1 MKYSKISSVWY
12 ENFRGFRKKTTLPLS
27 DLTVLIG
34 SNGSG
39 KTNAIMGLHALS
51 LLAWGK
57 PLSSI
62 YLNKSTRR
70 SDFKNFVTYQ
80 GQSRIRLGCSLDT
93 KYKWCNIDIV
103 FFVESKGIIIT
114 EESISDN
121 DGHYLYHAV
130 ETKRSN
136 NRPSFLQLNFSEES
150 EKTIQITETIDNKK
164 GVFAQLTQ
172 ASKNGYNIPNEVLDV
187 TREFRN
193 SLKHTQFLYSN
204 LLDWNQDSSVHSKH
218 LKEDGSNLS
227 SVLYE
232 LCGKYDRKEDIL
244 DFIRESPSDQVM
256 DLEFLTSSKGRVQV
270 QHRIQGTDKEIA
282 SSFFSEGQLRNLA
295 IAAIL
300 FSVKEGSLV
309 AIDDVD
315 SSLDATR
322 SPKLIKDI
330 ARIGKSRNLQILVSS
345 HNQALLDSLP
355 LWAIPD
361 VVFSY
366 QDPGSW
372 TSALLRIE
380 DLETYPELIAQG
392 SIGNLMTKGI
402 IRKYIEDRKSRSERT
417 KESLDWLDR
426 FEKGEE
432 NG

>member
-1 MKYSKISSVWY
+1 MKYSRISSVWF
-12 ENFRGFRKKTTLPLS
+12 ENFRAYKHKTTLPLS
-27 DLTVLIG
+27 ELTVLIG

-39 KTNAIMGLHALS
+39 KTSAIMGLHALS
-51 LLAWGK
+51 LLARGK

-62 YLNKSTRR
+62 YLNKGTRR
-70 SDFKNFVTYQ
+70 SDFKDFVTYQ

-93 KYKWCNIDIV
+93 NYRWCNIDIV
-103 FFVESKGIIIT
+103 FHVESKGIIIT

-121 DGHYLYHAV
+121 GGHYLYHAV
-130 ETKRSN
+130 ETKPSN

-150 EKTIQITETIDNKK
+150 EETKQIIETIDNQK
-164 GVFAQLTQ
+164 GVFTQLTW

-193 SLKHTQFLYSN
+193 TLKRTQFLYSN
-204 LLDWNQDSSVHSKH
+204 LLDWTQDSNIHSKH

-232 LCGKYDRKEDIL
+232 LCEKNDRRVDIL
-244 DFIRESPSDQVM
+244 DFIRESPSDQVTN
-256 DLEFLTSSKGRVQV
+256 LEFLKRNKGRVQI
-270 QHRIQGTDKEIA
+270 QQRIQGTDKEFA
-282 SSFFSEGQLRNLA
+282 VSFFSEGQLRSLA

-300 FSVKEGSLV
+300 FSANKGSLV

-355 LWAIPD
+355 LWVIPD
-361 VVFSY
+361 VVVSY
-366 QDPGSW
+366 RDPGDW

-392 SIGNLMTKGI
+392 SIGNLMKKGV
-402 IRKYIEDRKSRSERT
+402 IRKYIEERKSRSERT
-417 KESLDWLDR
+417 KESIDWLDE